1 MTLLHHH
8 IHQQNPTATIK
19 VFSSWPQEQLN
30 DLTLSEALG
39 ITHPNGNTVRNVV
52 DSYLLLIYFHLFPSL
67 PPPSRIA
74 RHRTRAIRHTPPFH
88 DTVPSPRTLAPLTTQ
103 DILHNV
109 QVTAV
114 RPSLLFTSGPPRL
127 ASLPSAK
134 LHMAPSAS

>member
-52 DSYLLLIYFHLFPSL
+52 DSCLLLIYFRRFRPSLGSLATVLAPSGTRPRFTTPYRRRVPSL
-67 PPPSRIA
+67 P
-74 RHRTRAIRHTPPFH
+74 
-88 DTVPSPRTLAPLTTQ
+88 
-103 DILHNV
+103 
-109 QVTAV
+109 
-114 RPSLLFTSGPPRL
+114 
-127 ASLPSAK
+127 
-134 LHMAPSAS
+134 